1 MLHSLHPTPTIV
13 LKSQMAGHVTGVQ
26 DTRNK
31 FEIWHTKTEGLRE
44 ESTWGIYLLAKGLSN
59 FREGL

>member
-1 MLHSLHPTPTIV
+1 MWNYFKRTLIIHNYMLHSLHQTPTIV

-31 FEIWHTKTEGLRE
+31 FEI
-44 ESTWGIYLLAKGLSN
+44 
-59 FREGL
+59 